1 MKALLNKKIL
11 SGAIASGVIVVII
24 IAVVLLQIQPSI
36 PQKDEKLGLYVMVP
50 TETPTLSDL
59 KDAYAEAASTGI
71 GRNNVYLFWSTIEP
85 QKGEYTWKI
94 SDAIMSLNKQNDLK
108 VTLYFSIINNRV
120 FGPFPDWMG
129 TPQLD
134 ENLQDKT
141 VKILDDILSR
151 YDIIDHVI
159 IGGEIDAY
167 FREHEDDIS
176 KYEEFFSGVYTKLK
190 EKHPDVKFGNSFS
203 LHGIINNS
211 QEDLVAK
218 LNQGDFIAFS
228 YLPVNKLNEIDKTP
242 QEAKKD
248 LGKILELAGDKKIAL
263 MEISWST
270 ADTIGGN
277 QDSQAEFVKTVYNF
291 YLENESHFEFLTWFR
306 QYDRPVEVCM
316 KGLNTSVGE
325 ISFGNEI
332 VLQNTA
338 EYLCGTGLIDVNKHP
353 KPAWTEFTKQVQLNP
368 NS

>member
-1 MKALLNKKIL
+1 
-11 SGAIASGVIVVII
+11 
-24 IAVVLLQIQPSI
+24 
-36 PQKDEKLGLYVMVP
+36 MVP

-59 KDAYAEAASTGI
+59 KDAYAEATSAGI
-71 GRNNVYLFWSTIEP
+71 GRNNIYLFWSTIEP

-94 SDAIMSLNKQNDLK
+94 SDAILSLNKQNDLK

-190 EKHPDVKFGNSFS
+190 EKHPDVKLGNSFS

-228 YLPVNKLNEIDKTP
+228 YLPVNKLNEIDKIP
-242 QEAKKD
+242 QEARKE
-248 LGKILELAGDKKIAL
+248 LEKILELAGGKKIAL

-270 ADTIGGN
+270 ADTIGGS
-277 QDSQAEFVKTVYNF
+277 QDSQTEFVKTVYNF
-291 YLENESHFEFLTWFR
+291 YRENESHFEFLTWFR

-316 KGLNTSVGE
+316 KGLNTKIGRAHV
-325 ISFGNEI
+325 
-332 VLQNTA
+332 
-338 EYLCGTGLIDVNKHP
+338 
-353 KPAWTEFTKQVQLNP
+353 
-368 NS
+368 